1 MPESLAHRKC
11 SIKVS
16 LTFSLDS
23 FIYSSFSWHIMYFWV
38 TPQIVKAEKNVD
50 NLKFVFSNP
59 LCFLSFPFICIFP
72 TKYLLSLMLS
82 NYLCPILYSP
92 PEFTSLSK
100 HRKMFFLFLSVS
112 SQCVIPKQLHHEILK
127 GDNVNTCNTC
137 ISMYSKASLEKNVPF
152 TTQISPSHL
161 LLSLGLWPLA
171 ATYSFISGYP
181 SPLHPSN
188 THFQTCYHEFSLTIF
203 LKRKIYSLKYYLN
216 FSNMYLVFKLFL
228 TLLHNN
234 SLFPSFSR
242 YSLLNAKTLIFYLQN
257 LFTVFTVVEGHYF
270 DS

>member
-1 MPESLAHRKC
+1 
-11 SIKVS
+11 
-16 LTFSLDS
+16 
-23 FIYSSFSWHIMYFWV
+23 
-38 TPQIVKAEKNVD
+38 
-50 NLKFVFSNP
+50 
-59 LCFLSFPFICIFP
+59 
-72 TKYLLSLMLS
+72 MLS
-82 NYLCPILYSP
+82 NYLCPILYP
-92 PEFTSLSK
+92 PHEFTSLSK

-137 ISMYSKASLEKNVPF
+137 ISMDSKASLEK
-152 TTQISPSHL
+152 ISPSLLKYLPHL
-161 LLSLGLWPLA
+161 LLSLGLQPLA

-242 YSLLNAKTLIFYLQN
+242 YSLLNAKTLIFCLQN
-257 LFTVFTVVEGHYF
+257 LFTVFTVVEGHDF